1 MHALIV
7 GMSYKNNK
15 HHSIIVLS
23 ITIYINTLTIYIESL
38 TNPNWFKKQLDSDA
52 FYSSIQDVF
61 ASFGPPYGAA
71 DNKIIPNGF
80 FWSSLAINILLH
92 SREYSNEP
100 TQNQC
105 SNKEDEITQYSYLHT
120 ETGMLMLGIMVLS
133 WLKVNLKKKTENG
146 HCLNSL
152 HTRTDTNKSASCP
165 IGSNFHRDLY
175 NDYASILEDFVKSV
189 RACTPTPISSS
200 SS

>member
-1 MHALIV
+1 MPQRDIPL
-7 GMSYKNNK
+7 
-15 HHSIIVLS
+15 
-23 ITIYINTLTIYIESL
+23 YINTRIINIKSL
-38 TNPNWFKKQLDSDA
+38 ANPKWFKKQTRSRCLLLINPRRICI
-52 FYSSIQDVF
+52 FWTSIRT
-61 ASFGPPYGAA
+61 A

-80 FWSSLAINILLH
+80 FWSSLAINVLLQ

-146 HCLNSL
+146 HCYNSL
-152 HTRTDTNKSASCP
+152 HTRTETNKSASCS
-165 IGSNFHRDLY
+165 IGSNFHKDLY
-175 NDYASILEDFVKSV
+175 IDYISILEDFVSSI
-189 RACTPTPISSS
+189 RACTPTPMTSSNQK
-200 SS
+200 

>member
-1 MHALIV
+1 MSKINPLICLRD
-7 GMSYKNNK
+7 
-15 HHSIIVLS
+15 IPL
-23 ITIYINTLTIYIESL
+23 YINTRIINIKSL
-38 TNPNWFKKQLDSDA
+38 TNPKWFKKQLDPDA

-80 FWSSLAINILLH
+80 FWSSLAINVLLQ
-92 SREYSNEP
+92 SREYSDEP

-146 HCLNSL
+146 HCYNSL
-152 HTRTDTNKSASCP
+152 HTRTETNKSASCS
-165 IGSNFHRDLY
+165 IGSNFHKDLY
-175 NDYASILEDFVKSV
+175 IDYISILEDFVSSV
-189 RACTPTPISSS
+189 RACTPTPITSSNQK
-200 SS
+200 

>member
-1 MHALIV
+1 MA
-7 GMSYKNNK
+7 
-15 HHSIIVLS
+15 
-23 ITIYINTLTIYIESL
+23 
-38 TNPNWFKKQLDSDA
+38 NPKWFKKQQLDPDA

-80 FWSSLAINILLH
+80 FWSSLAINVLLQ
-92 SREYSNEP
+92 SREYSDEP

-105 SNKEDEITQYSYLHT
+105 SNKEDEITQYGYLHT

-146 HCLNSL
+146 HCYNSL
-152 HTRTDTNKSASCP
+152 HTRTETNKSASCS
-165 IGSNFHRDLY
+165 IGSNFHSDLY
-175 NDYASILEDFVKSV
+175 TDYISILEDFVSSV
-189 RACTPTPISSS
+189 RACTPTPITSSNHK
-200 SS
+200 

>member
-1 MHALIV
+1 LV
-7 GMSYKNNK
+7 
-15 HHSIIVLS
+15 
-23 ITIYINTLTIYIESL
+23 
-38 TNPNWFKKQLDSDA
+38 NPKWLKKQLNPDD
-52 FYSSIQDVF
+52 FYSSIQDAF

-80 FWSSLAINILLH
+80 FWSSLAVNVLLQ
-92 SREYSNEP
+92 SREYSDEP

-146 HCLNSL
+146 HCHNSL
-152 HTRTDTNKSASCP
+152 HITTETNKSASCP
-165 IGSNFHRDLY
+165 VGSNFHMDLY
-175 NDYASILEDFVKSV
+175 NDYISILEDFVSSI

-200 SS
+200 PSRK